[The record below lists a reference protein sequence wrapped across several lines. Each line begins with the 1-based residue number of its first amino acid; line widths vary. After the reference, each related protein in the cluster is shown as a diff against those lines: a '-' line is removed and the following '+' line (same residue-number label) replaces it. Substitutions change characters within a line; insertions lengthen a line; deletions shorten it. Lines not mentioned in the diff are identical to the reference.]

1 MDHRRGADIG
11 LGPGGPAAVGHGVSG
26 QTVQGKVV
34 GGVGQLGLGAQYKHR
49 QALERGGQQVAAADQ
64 QHFGGAAL
72 EADEAG
78 LHAALGRQKGC
89 EAGLVHAQQGEIL
102 GELAVQKLGGVFA
115 FHANH
120 AQVGQGGNA
129 VQGVS
134 HR

>member
-1 MDHRRGADIG
+1 MCATSYGIDS
-11 LGPGGPAAVGHGVSG
+11 VSSDAI
-26 QTVQGKVV
+26 QGKVT
-34 GGVGQLGLGAQYKHR
+34 GGICQLGLGAQHKHR

-64 QHFGGAAL
+64 QHLGGAAL

-78 LHAALGRQKGC
+78 LHAALGRQKGRK
-89 EAGLVHAQQGEIL
+89 AGLVHAEQGEIL

-120 AQVGQGGNA
+120 AEVGQGGNA
-129 VQGVS
+129 IQGVG